1 VSRDFHRPT
10 LFDALRIEAW
20 MGGEDPAQVLRAAHE
35 TARALVDRGREPG
48 AAELVAR
55 MVAYTEVHGLDDV
68 ATLWSRSAPDTLP
81 GALWRLS
88 LIRVLIRQDPD
99 GTAIAFARGVEQ
111 LATADA
117 AIAGAPSPAGP
128 QEIAELVDAILT
140 GAYSGDLAIA
150 LDRAAAF
157 CRILS
162 VGSVG
167 EADASDL
174 VDEERAS
181 RLTARAARL
190 AQTAG
195 ELATCARLARS
206 GLLE

>member
-1 VSRDFHRPT
+1 MSREFHRPT

-20 MGGEDPAQVLRAAHE
+20 MSGEDPAQVLRAAHE
-35 TARALVDRGREPG
+35 TARALVDRGHEPG
-48 AAELVAR
+48 SEELVAR

-68 ATLWSRSAPDTLP
+68 AALWSRSAPDTLP

-88 LIRVLIRQDPD
+88 LIRVLIRQDAA
-99 GTAIAFARGVEQ
+99 GTAIAFARGVES
-111 LATADA
+111 LASADA

-128 QEIAELVDAILT
+128 EEIAGLVDAILT

-157 CRILS
+157 CRLLAA
-162 VGSVG
+162 GSVG

-174 VDEERAS
+174 VDEERAA
-181 RLTARAARL
+181 RLTSRAARL
-190 AQTAG
+190 SQTAA
-195 ELATCARLARS
+195 ELTSCARLARA
-206 GLLE
+206 GVLE